1 MMQRNYGFVCW
12 VLITFIFCLTTPC
25 KAVDK
30 NKLNIRPFHKLEVK
44 GDVEVEI
51 IQSDQC
57 GILIVAQ
64 DNYRDLVDIEQN
76 DNVLTISM
84 HPTERAI
91 FYTTGTNKVVV
102 YTDDFKKL
110 RVSGESDV
118 RIPKPFYFKDS
129 LSLEKK
135 GSGDFDG
142 IIKVDDFRLNAKGS
156 GSLQTTVKCLD
167 FDLNFSGSGNHK
179 IQITDALKGKII
191 TSGSGNVD
199 ADIFS
204 KVLDSKKSGSGELHL
219 DLLTKTHTL
228 NKSGSGKVK
237 IKGKAYESYI
247 NSTNSGDVSAKDFET
262 VISCVKITGSGH
274 TSVNAKE
281 RLNAILSSSGSL
293 YYRGAPKVKTQKHG
307 SGSVKHIN

>member
-1 MMQRNYGFVCW
+1 MQRNYGFVCW

-44 GDVEVEI
+44 GGVEVEI

-84 HPTERAI
+84 DISKRVV

-110 RVSGESDV
+110 RVSGESEV

-129 LSLEKK
+129 LSIEKK

-142 IIKVDDFRLNAKGS
+142 TIKVDDFRLDAKGS

-167 FDLNFSGSGNHK
+167 FDLNFNGSGNHK

-191 TSGSGNVD
+191 TSGSGNVN

-204 KVLDSKKSGSGELHL
+204 KMLDSNKSGSGELHL
-219 DLLTKTHTL
+219 DLLTKKHTL

-247 NSTNSGDVSAKDFET
+247 NSTGTGDISAKDFET
-262 VISCVKITGSGH
+262 VINCVKITGSGH
-274 TSVNAKE
+274 ASVNAKE

>member
-84 HPTERAI
+84 DTSKKVI

-129 LSLEKK
+129 FSLEKK

-142 IIKVDDFRLNAKGS
+142 IIKVDDFKLNVKGS
-156 GSLQTTVKCLD
+156 GSLDTAVKCLN
-167 FDLNFSGSGNHK
+167 FDLEFSGSGNHR

-191 TSGSGNVD
+191 TSGSGNVN

-204 KVLDSKKSGSGELHL
+204 KMLDSNKSGSGELHL
-219 DLLTKTHTL
+219 DLLTKKHTL
-228 NKSGSGKVK
+228 N
-237 IKGKAYESYI
+237 
-247 NSTNSGDVSAKDFET
+247 
-262 VISCVKITGSGH
+262 
-274 TSVNAKE
+274 
-281 RLNAILSSSGSL
+281 
-293 YYRGAPKVKTQKHG
+293 
-307 SGSVKHIN
+307 